1 MPRVSFEHIVK
12 SYGRHTIL
20 DDLNLAIDDGDFLV
34 LLGPSGCGK
43 TTLLNLLAGLAEVTD
58 GRIVIGDRDVT
69 DLDPKD
75 RGLAMVFQSYALYPT
90 KTVRGNL
97 RFGLSAARLDGAEA
111 DRRVDWAAKLLQIE
125 PLLDRK
131 PAQLSGGQRQRVA
144 IGRALVKHAEVLL
157 FDEPLS
163 NLDAKLRT
171 EMRLEIKR
179 LHEEL
184 KPTIVYVTHDQIE
197 AMTMATKIAV
207 MNAGVIQQFGTPDE
221 IYERPA
227 NLFVAGF
234 IGAPAMNLKRARIAK
249 SEGKV
254 EGIFGSG
261 TRFDLG
267 GYGFRTHPEEGAEVV
282 VGMRPEHF
290 GAPNA
295 PANGAAAV
303 FELPLQYTERTGSDA
318 TGYLHFEDG
327 LLSLRVEP
335 ERAAGLETGQN
346 VSVAFPAARPTSS
359 TPIPG
364 CASERPGAG
373 GSCTRRGR
381 RGRRLRDFSGTQ
393 GDEHE
398 KHHGTGP
405 RRHQGQGCGPVAGLL
420 HERARVA

>member
-1 MPRVSFEHIVK
+1 MPRVSFERIVK
-12 SYGRHTIL
+12 AYGAVTVL
-20 DDLNLAIDDGDFLV
+20 DDLSLAIEDGDFLV

-43 TTLLNLLAGLAEVTD
+43 TTLLNLLAGLAEVSD
-58 GRIVIGDRDVT
+58 GRILIGERDVT

-97 RFGLSAARLDGAEA
+97 RFGLSAARLSAAEVES
-111 DRRVDWAAKLLQIE
+111 RVDWAARVLQIE

-144 IGRALVKHAEVLL
+144 IGRALVKHAGVLL

-197 AMTMATKIAV
+197 AMTMATRIAV
-207 MNAGVIQQFGTPDE
+207 MNGGVIQQFGVPDE

-249 SEGKV
+249 EGGKV
-254 EGIFGSG
+254 QAVFASG
-261 TRFDLG
+261 LRFDLD
-267 GYGFRTHPEEGAEVV
+267 GYRFAGHPDEGAEVV

-290 GAPNA
+290 AAPGTV
-295 PANGAAAV
+295 PSGAAAV
-303 FELPLQYTERTGSDA
+303 FDLPLRYTERTGSDA
-318 TGYLHFEDG
+318 TGYLDFQDG

-335 ERAAGLETGQN
+335 GLATD
-346 VSVAFPAARPTSS
+346 
-359 TPIPG
+359 
-364 CASERPGAG
+364 
-373 GSCTRRGR
+373 
-381 RGRRLRDFSGTQ
+381 L
-393 GDEHE
+393 
-398 KHHGTGP
+398 
-405 RRHQGQGCGPVAGLL
+405 VAGQ
-420 HERARVA
+420 RVAVGFPRGKANLFDARSGLRL

>member
-12 SYGRHTIL
+12 TYGAVTIL
-20 DDLNLAIDDGDFLV
+20 KDLNLAVDHGDFLV

-43 TTLLNLLAGLAEVTD
+43 TTLLNMLAGLTEVTD
-58 GRIVIGDRDVT
+58 GRILIGGRDVT

-97 RFGLSAARLDGAEA
+97 RFGLASARLPSEEA
-111 DRRVDWAAKLLQIE
+111 DRRVAWAAKLLQIE

-184 KPTIVYVTHDQIE
+184 SPTVVYVTHDQIE

-207 MNAGVIQQFGTPDE
+207 MNNGIIQQFGTPDE
-221 IYERPA
+221 IYETPA

-234 IGAPAMNLKRARIAK
+234 IGAPAMNLKKARIAK
-249 SEGKV
+249 REGQV
-254 EGIFGSG
+254 AGVFANGQAIVLDDYAFAQAPQ
-261 TRFDLG
+261 D
-267 GYGFRTHPEEGAEVV
+267 GAEIV
-282 VGMRPEHF
+282 VGMRPEYF
-290 GAPNA
+290 GAPDA
-295 PANGAAAV
+295 PVSGSAAI
-303 FELPLQYTERTGSDA
+303 FDLPVAHTERTGSDA
-318 TGYLHFEDG
+318 TGYLRFDEG

-335 ERAAGLETGQN
+335 GQAARLAGGRK
-346 VSVAFPAARPTSS
+346 VRVAFPRGKANLFDAAT
-359 TPIPG
+359 
-364 CASERPGAG
+364 G
-373 GSCTRRGR
+373 G
-381 RGRRLRDFSGTQ
+381 RL
-393 GDEHE
+393 
-398 KHHGTGP
+398 
-405 RRHQGQGCGPVAGLL
+405 
-420 HERARVA
+420 